1 MEANKSINQKD
12 VGGIVV
18 IKVDNYVTK
27 VVSGLPMEEV
37 AKEELKEELTTH
49 LSDHINELMIK
60 GYSEDEA
67 ISFAIKSFGDHQ
79 KINYEMKR
87 SIFPFYKI
95 ARYVWCTLFVTTFIW
110 TIAYYWN
117 EFYHRQMGDF
127 FQEGGMLVF
136 LMVAFILGI
145 CEVAYEAASKEYT
158 TKWIKNP
165 WFFFMIPSLFI
176 TVLLS
181 ISFFLHPENYVDG
194 LWLDLFVLPI
204 GAIAHLFARGIFTL
218 MFVKRKNTLKMN

>member
-1 MEANKSINQKD
+1 MKKI
-12 VGGIVV
+12 
-18 IKVDNYVTK
+18 DNYVTK
-27 VVSGLPMEEV
+27 IVSGLPMEQV
-37 AKEELKEELTTH
+37 AKEEFREELTAH
-49 LSDHINELMIK
+49 LTEHINELLIK

-67 ISFAIKSFGDHQ
+67 ISYAIKSFGDHQ
-79 KINYEMKR
+79 KLNHEMKK

-95 ARYVWCTLFVTTFIW
+95 VRYVWCTFLVTTFIW
-110 TIAYYWN
+110 TLAYYWN

-136 LMVAFILGI
+136 LMIAVILGI

-158 TKWIKNP
+158 TKWITNP
-165 WFFFMIPSLFI
+165 WFFFLIPSLFI
-176 TVLLS
+176 TGLLS

-204 GAIAHLFARGIFTL
+204 GTIAHLFARGIFTL
-218 MFVKRKNTLKMN
+218 MFVNRKNKIKVNIRG